1 MCVLVP
7 PPRFH
12 LLRYLGVLAGHSS
25 LRAEVVP
32 RKVAAPPKQ
41 LPLFDEA
48 DEPTTS
54 AKSATKKTAEP
65 SRHPWSWL
73 LQREFAVDI
82 LKCEK
87 CGGQL
92 RIVEVAKKP
101 DDVSRVL
108 GERGYARAPPRAPPE
123 AEPRASAYGQLR
135 LVFS

>member
-1 MCVLVP
+1 
-7 PPRFH
+7 
-12 LLRYLGVLAGHSS
+12 
-25 LRAEVVP
+25 
-32 RKVAAPPKQ
+32 
-41 LPLFDEA
+41 LFDEE

-73 LQREFAVDI
+73 LQRVFAVDI

-87 CGGQL
+87 CGGRL

-101 DDVSRVL
+101 DEIARVL
-108 GERGYARAPPRAPPE
+108 NERGYARAPPD
-123 AEPRASAYGQLR
+123 AEPRASAHGQLR